1 MSRAEQSVSFLLIS
15 LIVLSVTTT
24 LTSDALAQESSDDQR
39 AYASMV
45 VQQRAFSPRH
55 EITASTGVLPLDAFT
70 KGITVSGGYTLHFN
84 HLFAWEVLQGAYSFK
99 VNTSLYDE
107 LEVYNLRPS
116 PFEVLDWFL
125 TSNFVYKPLY
135 WKGAWRNEKIVRGE
149 TFLLAGGAFGSF
161 TNSRRP
167 GANLGLGTRLFVNK
181 RLSIRFDA
189 RYMWFFGDNLLERFD
204 VKDELWLGLGASLT
218 F

>member
-1 MSRAEQSVSFLLIS
+1 MCRAKQRASVAQRVALVS
-15 LIVLSVTTT
+15 LMGVGFGSE
-24 LTSDALAQESSDDQR
+24 ALAQEAEDRR
-39 AYASMV
+39 AYSSMV

-55 EITASTGVLPLDAFT
+55 ELVASGGVLPLDAFT
-70 KGITVSGGYTLHFN
+70 KGITVGGSYTLHFN
-84 HLFAWEVLQGAYSFK
+84 HLIGWEVLQGAYSFK

-116 PFEVLDWFL
+116 PFETLDWFL
-125 TSNFVYKPLY
+125 TSNIVYKPLY

-149 TFLLAGGAFGSF
+149 TFFVAGGAFGGF

-167 GANLGLGTRLFVNK
+167 GVDVGLGTRLFAGE
-181 RLSIRFDA
+181 RLSLRFDA

-204 VKDELWLGLGASLT
+204 VRDELWLGLGVALS